1 MFQKF
6 NRKVRHSLSI
16 VCYVLLHR
24 ITQSALF
31 HPVRELSALHTKRL
45 MVNFE
50 TDEAHQEREIDAK
63 TREITDLFHHAEN
76 VLKRFG
82 KQSEDT
88 TLSVADRTVR
98 KNMQMSMAR
107 KIQGLSMS
115 FRSTQ
120 KVNPTS
126 YVECDIIRI
135 PLILFS
141 CTLQYAP
148 LLSNT

>member
-1 MFQKF
+1 
-6 NRKVRHSLSI
+6 
-16 VCYVLLHR
+16 
-24 ITQSALF
+24 
-31 HPVRELSALHTKRL
+31 

-50 TDEAHQEREIDAK
+50 TDEAHQEREIDGK

-82 KQSEDT
+82 KQSEDPN
-88 TLSVADRTVR
+88 LSVADRTVR

-120 KVNPTS
+120 KVNISFAFEPA
-126 YVECDIIRI
+126 RI
-135 PLILFS
+135 YFVLLFIVPVQIFS
-141 CTLQYAP
+141 LKC
-148 LLSNT
+148 LLSHLSLPRSNT

>member
-1 MFQKF
+1 
-6 NRKVRHSLSI
+6 
-16 VCYVLLHR
+16 
-24 ITQSALF
+24 
-31 HPVRELSALHTKRL
+31 

-120 KVNPTS
+120 KVILSVFACASCYCFASSSSLATLL
-126 YVECDIIRI
+126 IISF
-135 PLILFS
+135 PLVIH
-141 CTLQYAP
+141 
-148 LLSNT
+148 SNT

>member
-1 MFQKF
+1 
-6 NRKVRHSLSI
+6 
-16 VCYVLLHR
+16 
-24 ITQSALF
+24 
-31 HPVRELSALHTKRL
+31 

-120 KVNPTS
+120 KVGIVCFSLFDAYHYLSPLP
-126 YVECDIIRI
+126 I
-135 PLILFS
+135 PSFPSSIH
-141 CTLQYAP
+141 
-148 LLSNT
+148 SNT

>member
-1 MFQKF
+1 
-6 NRKVRHSLSI
+6 
-16 VCYVLLHR
+16 
-24 ITQSALF
+24 
-31 HPVRELSALHTKRL
+31 

-50 TDEAHQEREIDAK
+50 TDEAHQEREIDGK

-82 KQSEDT
+82 KQSEDPN
-88 TLSVADRTVR
+88 LSVADRTVR

-120 KVNPTS
+120 KVNISFAFEPARTFYLFRCSMTS
-126 YVECDIIRI
+126 
-135 PLILFS
+135 LFMHNFQPQL
-141 CTLQYAP
+141 C
-148 LLSNT
+148 LLSHFSLPRSNT